1 MMFNIKNT
9 NVTFFCFIEDS
20 IKAKT
25 CLLTYHKSLFIL
37 NICSFYQQKKEQF
50 SLLVQRQN
58 ISMQ

>member
-9 NVTFFCFIEDS
+9 NVFFCFIEDS
-20 IKAKT
+20 NSKFFA
-25 CLLTYHKSLFIL
+25 LMLTYHKSLFIL